1 MKGNL
6 ESQAKN
12 KANTLNEDKNKPNLQ
27 NHLSFPEPFLLK
39 HADVKEIQKYL
50 EALKFMNQK
59 VLYIGENEHLGWE
72 LIKIALLFLPNIY
85 LKNSEFYRFDDG
97 NFENGVKLNLSIR
110 TELEN
115 KKMKTSPN
123 ERTIVI
129 SGNKFHLE
137 QNKETIV
144 STSQIEIFEVD
155 HKTGLLKE
163 FLNIVEFFQYVI
175 AFIKECSQL
184 SSCTRR

>member
-1 MKGNL
+1 M
-6 ESQAKN
+6 
-12 KANTLNEDKNKPNLQ
+12 
-27 NHLSFPEPFLLK
+27 SFPEPFLLK

-50 EALKFMNQK
+50 GALKFMNQK

-115 KKMKTSPN
+115 KKMKPGPN

-129 SGNKFHLE
+129 SGNKFYLE
-137 QNKETIV
+137 QNKESIV
-144 STSQIEIFEVD
+144 TTSEIEILEID

-175 AFIKECSQL
+175 AFIKECSQESL
-184 SSCTRR
+184 CTRR